1 MPDGDCYVQVKVL
14 VRKVRN
20 KAAGTIGRLG
30 LLGTQD
36 LVISICFRS
45 ASLNSTPRYLQLV

>member
-45 ASLNSTPRYLQLV
+45 ASLNSTRRYLQMV